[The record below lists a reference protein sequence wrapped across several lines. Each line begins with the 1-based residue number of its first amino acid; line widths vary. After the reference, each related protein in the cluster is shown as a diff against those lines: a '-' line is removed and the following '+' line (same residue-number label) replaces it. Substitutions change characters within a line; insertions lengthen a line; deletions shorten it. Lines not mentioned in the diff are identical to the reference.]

1 MKQYLH
7 QQQNKDIFQPYDRM
21 VFLKKLE
28 EYSVIFRSV
37 YELGNAQYSNKV
49 DTACVAIAKNEHDK
63 LCYLIN
69 YDFFWSLNETE
80 QLFLICH
87 ESLHLFF
94 NHLNHIE
101 KYQLNP
107 TIANIA
113 MDIVINETLVQH
125 FNFNRI
131 NMPTLTKGCFIDT
144 VFDSNAINKYRL
156 DLSKSYQDFY
166 DIIKAEIKNNN
177 QYTKAKVKDYYQ
189 NGGIDEHNKFT
200 QESSDKKN
208 ESSNKSNQNSL
219 AQNNNN
225 DKQEDE
231 LVPNTKTTTTNDT
244 SEQTTNNKKSQSLNN
259 ENNDGSASQNNEQQD
274 GESQFQ
280 DIDEELVKNI
290 IEDVENMTD
299 TDLDDFETKVQIS
312 TTQHQGDYDLQDL
325 LKDKKKK
332 EIIKIKE
339 NKWKKLV
346 KWVNPSL
353 LDLIDIEEPSFG
365 KEAAPFLFSLDS
377 DMLMP
382 GVIETQ
388 DYGKLRID
396 LYFFFDVSGSC
407 INHLNQFVDIVSHI
421 PRTIFNPHLFT
432 FDTKVKEVEMD
443 WKNKKIKSII
453 KVGGGTSFHIL
464 ENQIQSDLKNKVIK
478 RYPEFVCVLTD
489 GMAMPITNIPI
500 NKQKNWLWLLIN
512 NDSDGVTNT
521 NYNLVP
527 FNKQQWDLIK
537 KIIPFHD
544 NLFDIN
550 NPKINTK
557 IKEGCKIYPIN
568 HLK

>member
-1 MKQYLH
+1 MTENTNQH
-7 QQQNKDIFQPYDRM
+7 QNKDLFQSYDRM

-37 YELGNAQYSNKV
+37 YELGNAQYSNSV
-49 DTACVAIAKNEHDK
+49 DTACVAKNVHGE
-63 LCYLIN
+63 LCYLLN

-131 NMPTLTKGCFIDT
+131 NMPTLTQGCFIDT
-144 VFDSNAINKYRL
+144 VFDTATINKYTL
-156 DLSKSYQDFY
+156 NLSKGYQYFY

-177 QYTKAKVKDYYQ
+177 QYTKEKVKDYHK
-189 NGGIDEHNKFT
+189 NGGMDEHNKFT
-200 QESSDKKN
+200 QSSTDDKKESSDKSN
-208 ESSNKSNQNSL
+208 PSSSSQ
-219 AQNNNN
+219 QNNNN
-225 DKQEDE
+225 NPQDDE
-231 LVPNTKTTTTNDT
+231 SNANHKTQNDS
-244 SEQTTNNKKSQSLNN
+244 SEQTANNQKSQSSNN
-259 ENNDGSASQNNEQQD
+259 EENNNDSSTSQLKDNGQQD
-274 GESQFQ
+274 SESQFQ
-280 DIDEELVKNI
+280 DIDEELIKNI

-299 TDLDDFETKVQIS
+299 TNLDDFETKVQIANA
-312 TTQHQGDYDLQDL
+312 QHQGNYDLQEL
-325 LKDKKKK
+325 LKDKEKK

-339 NKWKKLV
+339 KKWKKLV

-377 DMLMP
+377 NMLMP
-382 GVIETQ
+382 GVMETQ
-388 DYGKLRID
+388 DYGKFRID

-407 INHLNQFVDIVSHI
+407 INHLDQFVDIVSHI
-421 PRTIFNPHLFT
+421 PRTLFNPHLFT

-443 WKNKKIKSII
+443 WKSKKITSTI
-453 KVGGGTSFHIL
+453 KVGGGTAFHIL
-464 ENQIQSDLKNKVIK
+464 ENQIQSDLKNKIIK

-489 GMAMPITNIPI
+489 GMAMPITNIPA

-512 NDSDGVTNT
+512 NDGGTNASQ
-521 NYNLVP
+521 
-527 FNKQQWDLIK
+527 FNKQQWELIK

-544 NLFDIN
+544 NEFDIN
-550 NPKINTK
+550 KPKINTK
-557 IKEGCKIYPIN
+557 IKDGCKLYPIN

>member
-1 MKQYLH
+1 MTENANH
-7 QQQNKDIFQPYDRM
+7 QNKDIFQSYDRM

-37 YELGNAQYSNKV
+37 YELGNAQYSNSV
-49 DTACVAIAKNEHDK
+49 DTACVAKNKHGE
-63 LCYLIN
+63 LCYLLN

-131 NMPTLTKGCFIDT
+131 NMPTLTQGCFIDT
-144 VFDSNAINKYRL
+144 VFDSATINKYTL
-156 DLSKSYQDFY
+156 NLSKGYQYFY

-177 QYTKAKVKDYYQ
+177 QYTKEKVKDYHQ
-189 NGGIDEHNKFT
+189 NGGMDEHNKFT
-200 QESSDKKN
+200 QSSTDDKKESSDQ
-208 ESSNKSNQNSL
+208 SNQNSSS
-219 AQNNNN
+219 QNNDNN
-225 DKQEDE
+225 PQDDE
-231 LVPNTKTTTTNDT
+231 LNANHQTTNDT
-244 SEQTTNNKKSQSLNN
+244 SKQTTNDKKSQSSNN
-259 ENNDGSASQNNEQQD
+259 KNDDDSKPKDHEQSD
-274 GESQFQ
+274 SESNFQ
-280 DIDEELVKNI
+280 DIDEELIKNI

-299 TDLDDFETKVQIS
+299 TNLDDFEKKVQIS
-312 TTQHQGDYDLQDL
+312 TAQHQGNYDLQEL
-325 LKDKKKK
+325 LKDKEKK

-339 NKWKKLV
+339 KKWKKLV

-365 KEAAPFLFSLDS
+365 KESAPFLFSLDS
-377 DMLMP
+377 NMLMP
-382 GVIETQ
+382 GIMETQ
-388 DYGKLRID
+388 DYGKFRID

-407 INHLNQFVDIVSHI
+407 INHLDQFVDIVSHI
-421 PRTIFNPHLFT
+421 PRTLFNPHLFT
-432 FDTKVKEVEMD
+432 FDTKVRKVEMD
-443 WKNKKIKSII
+443 WKNKKFTSTI
-453 KVGGGTSFHIL
+453 KVGGGTAFHIL
-464 ENQIQSDLKNKVIK
+464 ENQIQLDLKNKIIK

-489 GMAMPITNIPI
+489 GMAMPITNIPT

-512 NDSDGVTNT
+512 NDSNT
-521 NYNLVP
+521 HSLQ
-527 FNKQQWDLIK
+527 FNQQQWELIK

-544 NLFDIN
+544 NLFNIN
-550 NPKINTK
+550 KPKINTK
-557 IKEGCKIYPIN
+557 IKYGCKIYPIN